1 MGAKL
6 GGTCGT
12 SVGSVSSID
21 SGTGAGDGRGSKGP
35 IGNTLG
41 VRSSGFT

>member
-1 MGAKL
+1 MGAKR
-6 GGTCGT
+6 GGACGT
-12 SVGSVSSID
+12 SVGSVSSIG
-21 SGTGAGDGRGSKGP
+21 GTGAGDGKGSKGP